1 MANFEVDNSGFRAD
15 VQGVLRRLGSYRGG
29 VLKDAALV
37 AEAATKGRFAP
48 QDTGALAG
56 GITGT
61 VDGDGA
67 GATLRTNGQDYA
79 AIQEFDETLNHPG
92 GGEQGA
98 HYIRRGGEVMVENAM
113 EAAEKRYPELWRV

>member
-1 MANFEVDNSGFRAD
+1 MANFEMDAGGFRAD
-15 VQGVLRRLGSYRGG
+15 VQGVLRRLGGYRVG
-29 VLKDAALV
+29 VLTAGALDA
-37 AEAATKGRFAP
+37 ERATKGRFAP

-56 GITGT
+56 GITGA

-79 AIQEFDETLNHPG
+79 AINEFDETLNHPG

-98 HYIRRGGEVMVENAM
+98 HYIRRGGEVMVEKAM
-113 EAAEKRYPELWRV
+113 EAAEKRYPELWRG